1 MFTNLRVSL
10 KLLILCTTFT
20 ISIAATIYGL
30 FAEKQIAIEFARKEL
45 VGSRYLATVREIYA
59 TILASQ
65 IDDAMVANLRRS
77 PDEIL
82 KALSDAEADA
92 AAKLQTADLER
103 SLESALRQLG
113 SSQGTLAS
121 MPVVDVLKKAR
132 ALLARIGDDSNLSL
146 DTDADSYHVQDM
158 VLNRLPTYVAEL
170 CEMQMLLHI
179 DAGGGAFSGTHAA
192 RLLVLDGLIRSTA
205 DELNDDLGAA
215 YRGNLDGSLKQA
227 IDADVTAMTS
237 RVGSYLSAV
246 SASTGAG
253 GPMAADIAALDR
265 AAAGVVAS
273 ATNAW
278 KGAEAALNRLLSR
291 RIDRLTGGLRRSL
304 LLIGALGGLSI
315 IVAVMTHR
323 HIVRPL
329 ERLEGFTKAVRDT
342 NDYSLRMEST
352 SKDEIGRLAAA
363 FNDMLSALAASR
375 EREALG
381 QAQAAK
387 QALDLLANVTTAASA
402 ADGLPAVASAC
413 IEQICISCE
422 WQFGQ
427 VWYPDDR
434 DIFLVCSDDSLF
446 GGPQFSEFHLLSL
459 NTPLQRGQGVPG
471 RAWETKSAIWLA
483 QAADHDE
490 SSSLPRL
497 HASRKLGVK
506 AAFSFPVIFENK
518 VLAVYEFFCTRARP
532 SDRLFLDVVGKLGR
546 LLGDITVRVRSEAA
560 LRASEGRW
568 RSVFETSTFGFSLI
582 DETLHYLTANTAF
595 QVMLGYTVDELRRLS
610 PMDISLEEDKELSRA
625 LLTELQQGKRHHY
638 DIVKRYRR
646 KDGTLM
652 WGHSYVSAAP
662 VNEFNAKILLGSTI
676 DITETRQAQDALR
689 STESELA
696 RVTRLAAAAQM
707 AASIAHEISQP
718 LASIVAGG
726 NAGMRWLA
734 RTPPDLEE
742 VRSALRR
749 IVNDGHRAS
758 EVISGI
764 RAMFRSENQEKVPLE
779 INPLIWEVLALVRS
793 ELQNQRVFVH
803 TELAE
808 ELPKVLANRV
818 QLQQVMLNL
827 ISNALEA
834 MAATTDRARSL
845 RLKSEM
851 GGPNDVL
858 ITVADSGP
866 GIDQEDMDRIFR
878 AFFTTKSNGMGMGL
892 SICQSIIEAH
902 NGRLWASSGI
912 DHGSV
917 FRVALPIGDL
927 KSQENRRATLQR
939 RGATNVHPGGM
950 SLDAGGAISSKADRV
965 GR

>member
-1 MFTNLRVSL
+1 MFANLRVST

-45 VGSRYLATVREIYA
+45 VGTRYLATVREIYA

-65 IDDAMVANLRRS
+65 TDDARVASLRRS
-77 PDEIL
+77 PDEFL
-82 KALSDAEADA
+82 RALSDAEADA
-92 AAKLQTADLER
+92 AARLQTADLER
-103 SLESALRQLG
+103 SFESALRQFWSSQTALG
-113 SSQGTLAS
+113 SML
-121 MPVVDVLKKAR
+121 VVDILKKAHT
-132 ALLARIGDDSNLSL
+132 LAGRIGDDSNLSL
-146 DTDADSYHVQDM
+146 DPDADSYHVQDM
-158 VLNRLPTYVAEL
+158 VANRLPTYVAEL

-179 DAGGGAFSGTHAA
+179 DARGGAFSGTHTA
-192 RLLVLDGLIRSTA
+192 RLLVLDGLLRSTA
-205 DELNDDLGAA
+205 DELNDDLAAA

-227 IDADVTAMTS
+227 IDADVATMTS

-253 GPMAADIAALDR
+253 GPTAADIATLDR
-265 AAAGVVAS
+265 AAASVVES
-273 ATNAW
+273 ATKAW
-278 KGAEAALNRLLSR
+278 KVTEAALNQLLGR

-315 IVAVMTHR
+315 IVTVMTHR

-342 NDYSLRMEST
+342 NDYSLRIEST

-375 EREALG
+375 EREAVG
-381 QAQAAK
+381 QAHAAK

-413 IEQICISCE
+413 IEHICISCE

-434 DIFLVCSDDSLF
+434 DKFLLCSDDSLF

-483 QAADHDE
+483 HAADHDE

-497 HASRKLGVK
+497 HASRKLGIK

-532 SDRLFLDVVGKLGR
+532 SDRLFLEVVGKLGR
-546 LLGDITVRVRSEAA
+546 LLGDITIRIRSEAA

-568 RSVFETSTFGFSLI
+568 RSVFATSTFGISLI
-582 DETLHYLTANTAF
+582 DETLHYLTANTTF
-595 QVMLGYTVDELRRLS
+595 QVMLGYTVDELQRLS

-662 VNEFNAKILLGSTI
+662 VNEFNSKILLGSTI
-676 DITETRQAQDALR
+676 DITETKRAQDALR
-689 STESELA
+689 ATESELA
-696 RVTRLAAAAQM
+696 RITKLTAAAQM
-707 AASIAHEISQP
+707 AASIAHEINQP

-726 NAGMRWLA
+726 NAGIRWLA

-742 VRSALRR
+742 VRAALKRV
-749 IVNDGHRAS
+749 VNDGHRAS
-758 EVISGI
+758 EIISSI
-764 RAMFRSENQEKVPLE
+764 RTMFRSENQEKVPLE
-779 INPLIWEVLALVRS
+779 INPLICEVLALVRS

-808 ELPKVLANRV
+808 ELPKVLANRA
-818 QLQQVMLNL
+818 QLQQVILNL

-834 MAATTDRARSL
+834 MAAITDRARSL

-851 GGPNDVL
+851 GEANDVL
-858 ITVADSGP
+858 ITVQDSGP
-866 GIDQEDMDRIFR
+866 GINQENMDRIFR
-878 AFFTTKSNGMGMGL
+878 PFFTTKSNGMGMGL

-902 NGRLWASSGI
+902 NGRLSASSGI
-912 DHGSV
+912 DHGCV

-927 KSQENRRATLQR
+927 TPQDDRRVNVAARESDR
-939 RGATNVHPGGM
+939 RTPRGDVVARRQ
-950 SLDAGGAISSKADRV
+950 SDFA
-965 GR
+965 

>member
-1 MFTNLRVSL
+1 MFTNLRVSV
-10 KLLILCTTFT
+10 KLLILCTTFA

-65 IDDAMVANLRRS
+65 TDDAMVAGLRRS

-82 KALSDAEADA
+82 RALSDAQADA
-92 AAKLQTADLER
+92 AAKLQTAELEGA
-103 SLESALRQLG
+103 LESALRQLWSNKAALG
-113 SSQGTLAS
+113 SML
-121 MPVVDVLKKAR
+121 VVDILKKAR
-132 ALLARIGDDSNLSL
+132 ALRARIGDDSNLSL

-158 VLNRLPTYVAEL
+158 VVNRLPTYVAEL

-179 DAGGGAFSGTHAA
+179 DAAGGAFSGTHTA
-192 RLLVLDGLIRSTA
+192 RLLILDGLLRSTV

-227 IDADVTAMTS
+227 IDADVTTMTS
-237 RVGSYLSAV
+237 SVGSYLSVV

-253 GPMAADIAALDR
+253 GPTGADIAALDH
-265 AAAGVVAS
+265 AAASAVES
-273 ATNAW
+273 ATKAW
-278 KGAEAALNRLLSR
+278 RVTEAALNRLLSQ

-329 ERLEGFTKAVRDT
+329 ERLEEFTKAVRDT
-342 NDYSLRMEST
+342 NDYSLRIKST

-363 FNDMLSALAASR
+363 FNDMLAALAASR

-381 QAQAAK
+381 QTHAAR

-434 DIFLVCSDDSLF
+434 DKFLLCSDDSLF

-483 QAADHDE
+483 HAADHDE

-497 HASRKLGVK
+497 QASRKLGIK
-506 AAFSFPVIFENK
+506 AAFSFPVVFEDK

-532 SDRLFLDVVGKLGR
+532 SDRLLLDVVGKLGR
-546 LLGDITVRVRSEAA
+546 LLGDITMRVRSEAA

-568 RSVFETSTFGFSLI
+568 RSVFETSTFGISLI
-582 DETLHYLTANTAF
+582 GETFHYLTANTTF
-595 QVMLGYTVDELRRLS
+595 QTMLGYTVDELRRLS
-610 PMDISLEEDKELSRA
+610 PMDISLEEDKELSRT

-676 DITETRQAQDALR
+676 DITETKRAQDALR
-689 STESELA
+689 ATESELA
-696 RVTRLAAAAQM
+696 RVTKLTAAAQM
-707 AASIAHEISQP
+707 AASIAHEINQP

-726 NAGMRWLA
+726 NAGIRWLA
-734 RTPPDLEE
+734 RTPPDLDE
-742 VRSALRR
+742 VRSALKR
-749 IVNDGHRAS
+749 IVNDGHHAS

-764 RAMFRSENQEKVPLE
+764 RTMFRSENREKVPLE
-779 INPLIWEVLALVRS
+779 INPLIWEVVALARS

-803 TELAE
+803 TELGE
-808 ELPKVLANRV
+808 GLPKVLANRV

-834 MAATTDRARSL
+834 MTAITDRARSL
-845 RLKSEM
+845 KLKTER
-851 GGPNDVL
+851 GEANDVL
-858 ITVADSGP
+858 ITVEDSGP
-866 GIDQEDMDRIFR
+866 GIGQEDMDRIFR
-878 AFFTTKSNGMGMGL
+878 PFFTTKSNGMGMGL

-902 NGRLWASSGI
+902 NGRLSASSGM

-927 KSQENRRATLQR
+927 KSEENRGPTLP
-939 RGATNVHPGGM
+939 RGSPTEVHHGEM
-950 SLDAGGAISSKADRV
+950 SLHAGGVISSKS
-965 GR
+965 G

>member
-1 MFTNLRVSL
+1 MFTNLRVST

-59 TILASQ
+59 TILAGQ
-65 IDDAMVANLRRS
+65 TNDATIGSLRRS
-77 PDEIL
+77 PDEIV
-82 KALSDAEADA
+82 KALSDAEAAA

-103 SLESALRQLG
+103 SLESALRQFWSSQSTLG
-113 SSQGTLAS
+113 SML
-121 MPVVDVLKKAR
+121 VVDTLKKAR

-158 VLNRLPTYVAEL
+158 VVNRLPTYVAEL

-179 DAGGGAFSGTHAA
+179 DAAGGAFSGTHTA
-192 RLLVLDGLIRSTA
+192 RLLILDGLLRSTA
-205 DELNDDLGAA
+205 EELNDDLGAA
-215 YRGNLDGSLKQA
+215 YRGNVDGSLKQS
-227 IDADVTAMTS
+227 IDADVATMTS

-246 SASTGAG
+246 SASTAAG
-253 GPMAADIAALDR
+253 GPAATDMAALDR
-265 AAAGVVAS
+265 AAASVIES
-273 ATNAW
+273 ATKTW
-278 KGAEAALNRLLSR
+278 KVTQAALNRLLSR

-315 IVAVMTHR
+315 IVVVMIHR

-342 NDYSLRMEST
+342 NDYSLRIEST

-375 EREALG
+375 EREAVG
-381 QAQAAK
+381 QAHAAR

-402 ADGLPAVASAC
+402 ANGLPAVALAC

-434 DIFLVCSDDSLF
+434 DIFLRCSDDSLF

-483 QAADHDE
+483 QTPDHDE

-497 HASRKLGVK
+497 QASRKLGIK
-506 AAFSFPVIFENK
+506 AAFSFPVIFENR

-546 LLGDITVRVRSEAA
+546 LLGDITIRVRSEAA

-568 RSVFETSTFGFSLI
+568 RSVFETSTFGISLI
-582 DETLHYLTANTAF
+582 DETLHYLTANTTF
-595 QVMLGYTVDELRRLS
+595 QTMLGYTVDELRRLS
-610 PMDISLEEDKELSRA
+610 PMEISLEEDKELSRS

-662 VNEFNAKILLGSTI
+662 VNEFNSKILLGSTI
-676 DITETRQAQDALR
+676 DITETRRAQDALR
-689 STESELA
+689 ATESELA
-696 RVTRLAAAAQM
+696 RVTKLTAAAQM
-707 AASIAHEISQP
+707 AASIAHEINQP

-734 RTPPDLEE
+734 RTPPDLNE
-742 VRSALRR
+742 VRSALKR
-749 IVNDGHRAS
+749 IVNDGHRVS
-758 EVISGI
+758 EVIGGI
-764 RAMFRSENQEKVPLE
+764 RTMFRSENQEKVPLE

-793 ELQNQRVFVH
+793 ELQTQRVFVH

-834 MAATTDRARSL
+834 MAAITDRARSL
-845 RLKSEM
+845 RLKSER

-858 ITVADSGP
+858 ITVQDSGP
-866 GIDQEDMDRIFR
+866 GIGQEDMDRIFR
-878 AFFTTKSNGMGMGL
+878 PFFSTKSNGMGMGL

-902 NGRLWASSGI
+902 NGRLSAASGI

-927 KSQENRRATLQR
+927 ESQDNRGSTSQR
-939 RGATNVHPGGM
+939 GSPIDVHPGGM
-950 SLDAGGAISSKADRV
+950 SFDVGAVILSKADGGSR
-965 GR
+965 